1 MIVYAFIKAM
11 KYSNLRYFLTL
22 SLVPVCF
29 VLGTTGKGFSQRAE
43 VRQSPSPMEVHFL
56 SFPSE
61 NSGLSHGVVLLQ
73 VSYDKMRFLKIG
85 DEFVAKYEFSVE
97 LMDGSDNIVERKYW
111 DQEFRL
117 KSFDE
122 TLEQNEIFLEP
133 IEFDLR
139 AGFYQYHVEMTDF
152 DSKKSFTSSDSKIL
166 PAYWTDIVG
175 FSDVLY
181 SFGTGENEILA
192 NLIPFSDDFGIDFN
206 EGFTVKFQL
215 FSADLKPFDFSWKL
229 MNFFDRSQVIMSDTL
244 QLMPTQHI
252 MNFSIPITGDIAP
265 SGSYLLQGSIKHPD
279 GRQDDL
285 LQRIRIVWI
294 NRPFSSFDAEQ
305 SVRQMKHLL
314 SLTERNRT
322 QKMSEVEKE
331 IFFREYW
338 EEKDPT
344 PETSQNELLEE
355 YFKRV
360 EYSVEKFS
368 YGGVPGWDTPRG
380 RIHCIYGKPDS
391 RESFPLNMQ
400 RIPQEIWTYETARKE
415 FVFADYNRTGDFVLE
430 SENDI
435 IR

>member
-1 MIVYAFIKAM
+1 
-11 KYSNLRYFLTL
+11 
-22 SLVPVCF
+22 
-29 VLGTTGKGFSQRAE
+29 
-43 VRQSPSPMEVHFL
+43 
-56 SFPSE
+56 
-61 NSGLSHGVVLLQ
+61 
-73 VSYDKMRFLKIG
+73 
-85 DEFVAKYEFSVE
+85 
-97 LMDGSDNIVERKYW
+97 
-111 DQEFRL
+111 
-117 KSFDE
+117 
-122 TLEQNEIFLEP
+122 
-133 IEFDLR
+133 
-139 AGFYQYHVEMTDF
+139 
-152 DSKKSFTSSDSKIL
+152 
-166 PAYWTDIVG
+166 
-175 FSDVLY
+175 
-181 SFGTGENEILA
+181 
-192 NLIPFSDDFGIDFN
+192 
-206 EGFTVKFQL
+206 
-215 FSADLKPFDFSWKL
+215 
-229 MNFFDRSQVIMSDTL
+229 
-244 QLMPTQHI
+244 

-265 SGSYLLQGSIKHPD
+265 SGSYLLQGSINHPD